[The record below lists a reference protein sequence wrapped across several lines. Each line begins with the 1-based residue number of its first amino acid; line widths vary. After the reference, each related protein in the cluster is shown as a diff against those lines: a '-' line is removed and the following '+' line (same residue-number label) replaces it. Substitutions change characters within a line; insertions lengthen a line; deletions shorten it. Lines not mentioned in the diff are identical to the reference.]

1 MQVSRFFSGTHT
13 VIFALVA
20 CFASFSAQ
28 GATPLPT
35 MADPNLQT
43 CLTEQ
48 ANRNGW
54 QSAEQ
59 VTQLDCSGRG
69 VARLEGIEGLFVL
82 AALDLSNNAIVDAWP
97 LSALRTLTK
106 LNLSGNRSIDIVQL
120 RPVLDINWG
129 LTSLGLNGIRVGAFS
144 NLGALFN
151 PQTGRPYDFVEL
163 DLGNTGLT
171 DLAGNK
177 SLDFLQPY
185 ASLTRLNVAGNGID
199 NIQALMSPSLAAL
212 AELDLSNNAL
222 VDLGPLMALHTLT
235 KLNLSGN
242 RSIGIVQVRPVLDIN
257 WGLTSL
263 GLNGIRIGAFSNL
276 GALFNPQTG
285 RPYDF
290 VELDLGNTGLTDFSG
305 NKSLDFLQPYANLT
319 RLNVAGNEIS
329 NIQVLPIFTR
339 LAELDLS
346 NNAIADAWPLS
357 ALRTL
362 TKLNLS
368 GNRSID
374 IVQVRPV
381 LDMNWGLTSLG
392 LNGIRVG
399 AFSNLGALFNPQTGR
414 PYDFVELDL
423 GNTGLTDFSGN
434 KSLDFLQP
442 YGNLMRLNIAGNG
455 IDNIQVFTSPNPN
468 GSGPNFAK
476 LSELDISNNAVVD
489 AWPLSALRTLTKL
502 NLSGNRSID
511 IVQVRPV
518 LDINWGLT
526 SLGLNGIRIGAFSN
540 LGALFN
546 PQTGRPYDF
555 VELDLGNTGLT
566 DFSGNKSL
574 DFLQPYANLTS
585 LNVAGN
591 GIDNI
596 QVFTSPNPN
605 GSGPNFAKLSELD
618 ISNNAIIDAWPL
630 SALRTLTKL
639 NLSGNRSIDIVQVR
653 PVLDIN
659 WGLTSLGLNGIRIGA
674 FSNLGALFN
683 PQTGRPY
690 DFVELDLGNTGL
702 TDFSGNKSLD
712 FLQSYASLMRL
723 NVAGNGIDN
732 IQALMSPSLAALAE
746 LDLSNNA
753 LVDLGPLMAL
763 HTLTK
768 LNLSGNRSIDIMQV
782 RPVLDTNWGLTS
794 LGLNGIRIG
803 AFSNLGALFNPQT
816 GRPYDFVELD
826 LGNSGLTDLAGN
838 KSLDFLQPYANLTRL
853 NVAGNGIDN
862 IQVFWSQNLNGSG
875 PNFAKLAELD
885 LSSNAIVDVGPLTA
899 LRTLVALNLVDNTQI
914 RCVDLDNLALALPQ
928 TDIRRPASCVG
939 ANVPPVANTGA
950 PQTVNE
956 GSAVTLAGSGID
968 SDGTI
973 ASYLWTQTAGPAVAL
988 VNANGATSTF
998 TAPQVTADTVLAFQL
1013 TVTDNNGATA
1023 TATTTVTVANVKG
1036 VDLVVT
1042 AASGSVTTVK
1052 RGSSFY
1058 FASTT
1063 RNAGDL
1069 STSTSTTTGL
1079 YLSSDAAI
1087 TAGDVRVG
1095 AVGIRG
1101 LGPGQ
1106 AVNAVNRVTVP
1117 LTLAP
1122 GTYYLGA
1129 IADYTR
1135 RQPELDEANNS
1146 LAGIAIQV
1154 TQ

>member
-442 YGNLMRLNIAGNG
+442 Y
-455 IDNIQVFTSPNPN
+455 
-468 GSGPNFAK
+468 
-476 LSELDISNNAVVD
+476 
-489 AWPLSALRTLTKL
+489 
-502 NLSGNRSID
+502 
-511 IVQVRPV
+511 
-518 LDINWGLT
+518 
-526 SLGLNGIRIGAFSN
+526 
-540 LGALFN
+540 
-546 PQTGRPYDF
+546 
-555 VELDLGNTGLT
+555 
-566 DFSGNKSL
+566 
-574 DFLQPYANLTS
+574 ANLTS

-653 PVLDIN
+653 PVLDI
-659 WGLTSLGLNGIRIGA
+659 
-674 FSNLGALFN
+674 
-683 PQTGRPY
+683 
-690 DFVELDLGNTGL
+690 
-702 TDFSGNKSLD
+702 
-712 FLQSYASLMRL
+712 
-723 NVAGNGIDN
+723 
-732 IQALMSPSLAALAE
+732 
-746 LDLSNNA
+746 
-753 LVDLGPLMAL
+753 
-763 HTLTK
+763 
-768 LNLSGNRSIDIMQV
+768 
-782 RPVLDTNWGLTS
+782 NWGLTS